1 LSNPSDDDDGIQI
14 PLDIICY
21 DPQNRSQPCPL
32 CSGKGVVYY
41 DVPVGDPKYGKLNR
55 CQNNPVEFDSGRQ
68 ERLRHIGNLDVHKGK
83 SFENFITNPPGSEYT
98 SSIIESL
105 NYALRS
111 AVGFAESPKGWLVL
125 EGTYGCGK
133 THLAVAIGNTRV
145 EQFGDEVL
153 FMTAPDLLDF
163 LRTTFGANSE
173 ITYDESFNRIRNMPI
188 LILDDLGV
196 ENPSGWAKEK
206 LFQLLNY
213 RYSAELPTVITTN
226 VELEELDPRL
236 SSRMMESQIVS
247 HLKILAPDYRP
258 SIAKRSDLIFS
269 QLNLYEHM
277 TFETFDVQS
286 QYPDEQENLKN
297 VSNYAYA
304 FTQRPQGWIAFTG
317 IFGAGKTHLAA
328 SISNELHSRGHQV
341 MFTTVPELMD
351 YMRVTFDPNTNV
363 RFDKRFQEIKDAPI
377 LVLDDL
383 SLESATSWAKE
394 KLFQIIDHR
403 YIKKMPTIFT
413 TAIKS
418 AELDPRLKTRLTD
431 TRLCEIIAIKAPS
444 YVDRRRRPS

>member
-1 LSNPSDDDDGIQI
+1 MND
-14 PLDIICY
+14 
-21 DPQNRSQPCPL
+21 
-32 CSGKGVVYY
+32 
-41 DVPVGDPKYGKLNR
+41 
-55 CQNNPVEFDSGRQ
+55 
-68 ERLRHIGNLDVHKGK
+68 
-83 SFENFITNPPGSEYT
+83 
-98 SSIIESL
+98 SL
-105 NYALRS
+105 NYALMS
-111 AVGFAESPKGWLVL
+111 AVSFAQNPKGWLVL

-163 LRTTFGANSE
+163 LRTTFSSNSE
-173 ITYDESFNRIRNMPI
+173 ITYDESFNRIRNIPI

-236 SSRMMESQIVS
+236 SSRMMESQVVS
-247 HLKILAPDYRP
+247 HLKISAPDYRP

-269 QLNLYEHM
+269 QLHLYEHM
-277 TFETFDVQS
+277 TFETFDTYS
-286 QYPDEQENLKN
+286 QFATEQENLTN
-297 VSNYAYA
+297 VSNYAQA
-304 FTQRPQGWIAFTG
+304 FTQRPQQWIAFTG
-317 IFGAGKTHLAA
+317 TYGSGKTHLSAA
-328 SISNELHSRGHQV
+328 ISNELNSRGHQV

-351 YMRVTFDPNTNV
+351 YLRVTFDPKTNV
-363 RFDKRFQEIKDAPI
+363 RFDKRFQEIKNTPI

-403 YIKKMPTIFT
+403 YLKKMPTVFT
-413 TAIKS
+413 FSKKFDDI
-418 AELDPRLKTRLTD
+418 DPRLKTRLAD
-431 TRLCEIIAIKAPS
+431 TRLCEIIAINVAS

>member
-1 LSNPSDDDDGIQI
+1 MQTSSNPDDGIQI
-14 PLDIICY
+14 PLDILCY
-21 DPQNRSQPCPL
+21 DPQNPSQPCPL

-55 CQNNPVEFDSGRQ
+55 CQNNPVEFDSDRQ
-68 ERLRHIGNLDVHKGK
+68 ERLRHIGNLDIHKDK
-83 SFENFITNPPGSEYT
+83 TFENFIINPAGSDYT
-98 SSIIESL
+98 PQIIESL
-105 NYALRS
+105 NS
-111 AVGFAESPKGWLVL
+111 AKVSAQNFAKAPQGWLVL

-173 ITYDESFNRIRNMPI
+173 ISYDESFNRIRNMPI

-226 VELEELDPRL
+226 VELDELDPRL
-236 SSRMMESQIVS
+236 SSRMMESQVVD
-247 HLKILAPDYRP
+247 HCKITAPDYRP
-258 SIAKRSDLIFS
+258 SIAKRGDLIFS
-269 QLNLYEHM
+269 QLSYYEHM
-277 TFETFDVQS
+277 TFETFQTQS
-286 QYPDEQENLKN
+286 SYGNERENLQN
-297 VSNYAYA
+297 VMYYAQSFA
-304 FTQRPQGWIAFTG
+304 QDPRGWIAFTG
-317 IFGAGKTHLAA
+317 EFGSGKTHLAA

-351 YMRVTFDPNTNV
+351 YMRVTFDPNVNV
-363 RFDKRFQEIKDAPI
+363 SFDKRFQEIKNAPI

-383 SLESATSWAKE
+383 SLESATAWAKE
-394 KLFQIIDHR
+394 KLFQIIDYR
-403 YIKKMPTIFT
+403 YIKKMPTVFT
-413 TAIKS
+413 TSKKLDNI
-418 AELDPRLKTRLTD
+418 DPRLKTRLVD
-431 TRLCEIIAIKAPS
+431 TRACRVIAIDVLS
-444 YVDRRRRPS
+444 YADRRLRT